1 LLGEGDGRGHT
12 STDTLYASTTR
23 ETTDR
28 GFRDTLD
35 IVAQDF
41 AVAFCAAFA
50 EAFASFSA
58 CGRED
63 G

>member
-1 LLGEGDGRGHT
+1 MGHT

-58 CGRED
+58 CGRGD